1 MPYLLKYEQT
11 KVTSSDSSSAE
22 SSASPVP
29 PSAPAPSTGS
39 SRKGKKGAAASTPP
53 PVKQEDLSSDIADI
67 LTFYTETE
75 TEVLSRLTPFP
86 VYIQYTKHHTIYD
99 FIFIV

>member
-22 SSASPVP
+22 SSASPVT
-29 PSAPAPSTGS
+29 PSAPAPPTGS
-39 SRKGKKGAAASTPP
+39 SKKGKKGAAVSTPP
-53 PVKQEDLSSDIADI
+53 PVKQEDLSSDIADL

-75 TEVLSRLTPFP
+75 TEVLLLPPTLYT
-86 VYIQYTKHHTIYD
+86 VY
-99 FIFIV
+99 